1 MALPVSGNKEEATAA
16 LSAMIKGC
24 IPTCDTETFPADPE
38 KACLR
43 LGHFLK
49 MWYQNK
55 NISKPEERLAF
66 KKACPNLGEHDV
78 KQIVNSLHNY
88 KAWLQR
94 KKRNLKNGDRTHPIV
109 LDLVALVS
117 GKPETGKQNPK
128 PEEAAPSAPLKRL
141 KTKTKVENTEPMV
154 SPIIVAPQFVGDDES
169 VASKP
174 VSGSIEEIASSS
186 SEIVPLQDLCKFRP
200 AAKMPPPQKKPA
212 AKRPASQKSTKGKPA
227 KAQKGDCWCA
237 SESFG
242 FLKVTK
248 ACEKAYIQ
256 ARDEKGKKPFCLVNV
271 AVGRGGLQDQIMAKV
286 LEEAKKPG
294 LTKADLVDFKNKLL
308 LESQGEAA

>member
-117 GKPETGKQNPK
+117 GKPETGKQKPK

-200 AAKMPPPQKKPA
+200 AAKMPPPQKSLLPKDLLPKNLQKESLQRLRKEIVGVLQKALAFSKWPKPV
-212 AKRPASQKSTKGKPA
+212 KRLTSKQGMKREKSLFVWSMLLWAGVASKTKSWPK
-227 KAQKGDCWCA
+227 
-237 SESFG
+237 F
-242 FLKVTK
+242 
-248 ACEKAYIQ
+248 
-256 ARDEKGKKPFCLVNV
+256 
-271 AVGRGGLQDQIMAKV
+271 
-286 LEEAKKPG
+286 
-294 LTKADLVDFKNKLL
+294 
-308 LESQGEAA
+308 